1 VSEIVLG
8 IGTSHSPLLTLDAES
23 WAERASDDVRNGE
36 LTLSDGRTLT
46 YADLLAETGGCHSGK
61 STPETFEASARGAS
75 EALDRLANEIAR
87 AAPDVALIVGDDQGE
102 LFSKTN
108 MPAVSIYYG
117 EEIVMHPLP
126 LPAKPPRWLNTAV
139 TAYAMDA
146 AHRYPA
152 APQLAQTLIEGL
164 LERGVDVGAASQ
176 IVDPAAAGFGHAF
189 GFIIE
194 RLFGKRRIP
203 VLPIL
208 LNTYYPPN
216 VPRPGRCYDIGS
228 AIRATLHDDA
238 SEARVVV
245 IASGGLSHFVTD
257 ESLDRTVLDAFRD
270 RDSQSLRE
278 IPMKALRAGSSEILC
293 WIMAAGALQ
302 DIPHRWSRYIP
313 VYRTP
318 AGTGIGLAFSVWHQ
332 EPI

>member
-8 IGTSHSPLLTLDAES
+8 IGTSHSPLLTLDALS

-36 LTLSDGRTLT
+36 LTLSDGRTLA

-61 STPETFEASARGAS
+61 STTANFEASAQGAS

-126 LPAKPPRWLNTAV
+126 LPAKPPRWLSTAV
-139 TAYAMDA
+139 TAYAMDS

-189 GFIIE
+189 GFVIE

-270 RDSQSLRE
+270 RDSQSLRD

-302 DIPHRWSRYIP
+302 DIPHGWSRYIP

-318 AGTGIGLAFSVWHQ
+318 AGTGIGLAFAVWHQ